1 MNQPEE
7 SEGTKQAR
15 GNEPGV
21 EKIGEKIVQNSRRG
35 KDSNLPPAPQDKHL
49 LPPDHAQFCVLTGN
63 Y

>member
-21 EKIGEKIVQNSRRG
+21 EKIGEKIVQNSRG
-35 KDSNLPPAPQDKHL
+35 KDSNLPPTPQDKHL
-49 LPPDHAQFCVLTGN
+49 LPPDHAQF
-63 Y
+63 